1 MKFKEIKEVLNHQ
14 DTIFTKQGGY
24 NMAVNTQEGK
34 YVKESGQVYTVGDL
48 KTNDISDLD
57 KEVPTELYNLQ
68 QAGEILGMTRTGIR
82 WHLDNKDYSKVP
94 KPMYVNETKRGN
106 TYFWL
111 PEQFKNRNIE

>member
-1 MKFKEIKEVLNHQ
+1 MKFEEIQKVLSHE
-14 DTIFTKQGGY
+14 DTIFTQQGGY

-34 YVKESGQVYTVGDL
+34 FVKESGDVYVVGNL
-48 KTNDISDLD
+48 KTNDISDLGN
-57 KEVPTELYNLQ
+57 EAPTELYNLQ
-68 QAGEILGMTRTGIR
+68 QAGDLLGMTRSGIR

-111 PEQFKNRNIE
+111 PEQFKQKK

>member
-1 MKFKEIKEVLNHQ
+1 MKFEEIQKVLSHE
-14 DTIFTKQGGY
+14 DTIFTQQGGY
-24 NMAVNTQEGK
+24 NMAVNTQKGK
-34 YVKESGQVYTVGDL
+34 FVKESGDVYVVGNL

-57 KEVPTELYNLQ
+57 NEAPTELYNLQ
-68 QAGEILGMTRTGIR
+68 QAGDLLGMTRSGIR

-111 PEQFKNRNIE
+111 PEQFKQKK